1 MKNLILIRHAKS
13 SWDFPMD
20 DKERPLT
27 NNGKLAAK
35 KMAQLSQSFLP
46 KDYQIYCS
54 SARRTSETAI
64 IFSEVTSFPKEAI
77 HFLDEL
83 YTFECSQLVKTIQ
96 GLTNQVDTVIIFGHN
111 AAITEFVN
119 KFGDQYIENVPTSG
133 FVSMQFESKNWNSIS
148 KGKLLKIIVK

>member
-64 IFSEVTSFPKEAI
+64 IFPKSL
-77 HFLDEL
+77 HFQKKP
-83 YTFECSQLVKTIQ
+83 F
-96 GLTNQVDTVIIFGHN
+96 IF
-111 AAITEFVN
+111 
-119 KFGDQYIENVPTSG
+119 
-133 FVSMQFESKNWNSIS
+133 
-148 KGKLLKIIVK
+148 